1 MGTRIVSACL
11 LLLLGSQVQK
21 TPQPGSTPPTNTP
34 FVERTERQ
42 FNFYPGGKVQIV
54 AGVPGNCKIVGWGR
68 ASISLEVEKI
78 VYNLPADQ
86 AKTLSDRFPV
96 QVRWTQTSATIKTLG
111 PAESGAVMEAN
122 ITLHVPKEKTDF
134 DVHLLQGDFEIEGVN
149 GWVELTSND
158 GNIDARSLQGYFS
171 GVTQK
176 GDVNVVMAGRYWNGL
191 GFTAVTQ
198 HGSVQLHLPI
208 DYSAALKLE
217 THEGE
222 ISVQYP
228 EQLVNGEHVPLQVV
242 TQKKAR
248 TLDATVGDGGAPIK
262 LLTIVGN
269 LQLEG
274 IKP

>member
-1 MGTRIVSACL
+1 MGTRIIVACL
-11 LLLLGSQVQK
+11 LLFAGSQGDK
-21 TPQPGSTPPTNTP
+21 TPAPGATPNTP
-34 FVERTERQ
+34 FVERTERR

-54 AGVPGNCKIVGWGR
+54 GGVPGNCKIVGWER
-68 ASISLEVEKI
+68 ASVSLEVEKI

-86 AKTLSDRFPV
+86 AKILSDRFPV
-96 QVRWTQTSATIKTLG
+96 QARWTQTSATIKTLG
-111 PAESGAVMEAN
+111 PPESAAMEAN
-122 ITLHVPKEKTDF
+122 ITLHVPKEKTDL
-134 DVHLLQGDFEIEGVN
+134 DVHLPQGDFEIEGVN
-149 GWVELTSND
+149 GWIEVTSND
-158 GNIDARSLQGYFS
+158 GNIDAKSLQGYFS
-171 GVTQK
+171 GITQK

-198 HGSVQLHLPI
+198 HGSVQLHLPV

-217 THEGE
+217 TREGE

-242 TQKKAR
+242 MQKKAR

-262 LLTIVGN
+262 LLTVMGN